1 VIPRE
6 RLLSQKKEGNEKK
19 KQKKVDHQKEE
30 EKDAYLKLFSKRSH
44 PSQEALPSHGQL

>member
-19 KQKKVDHQKEE
+19 KQKKLDHQKE